1 MNQEVPGKR
10 VKPNG
15 RALRAGKKSA
25 KAAIEE
31 ALKEVKE
38 ESEKA
43 VEEQAAAVVTEEAQT
58 STAGEQ

>member
-15 RALRAGKKSA
+15 RVLRAGKKSA
-25 KAAIEE
+25 KSAIEE

-38 ESEKA
+38 ESEKG
-43 VEEQAAAVVTEEAQT
+43 VEEQATVTEEAQT